1 MALVVLD
8 RLADGLP
15 AVKAA
20 LALVVPLLLLVLLRH
35 FTGAAR
41 SNRQQ
46 KRMPPSPWAMPLI
59 GHLHLIVG
67 GHPHVSLR
75 NLAARQPQGGG
86 GFMLLRLG
94 TVPTLVVSSSHAA
107 QQVLRTH
114 DKSFASRPRSVVGD
128 ILSYAP
134 LDVGF
139 APYGEWWRQAKK
151 LVTTHLLTAKKVESY
166 RAAREEEVGAVIAEI
181 RGAAAAQVAV
191 DMSEILSSFTNDI
204 LCRAVVGR
212 SFRVEGRNKVF
223 RELIDVGMVI
233 VGGFNLENF
242 YPGLAKVAGGVL
254 TWPARRKAEMLRSRW
269 DNIFDALIDEHE
281 RDMAGGDMQVQE
293 SDFIH
298 VLLSVQGEYGL
309 TRNSI
314 KGILADMFTAGTG
327 TAYLVLEFAMAELM
341 LHQHAL
347 AKLQAEV
354 REIVP
359 KNQETVNE
367 GNLSGMAYLKAVVKE
382 TLRLHPPSP
391 LLVPHLCIEDCNVD
405 SYMVPAKTTVFIN
418 AWAIGR
424 DQGMWAAPDEFMPER
439 FIDNMGDITGADFGG
454 NDFQFLPFGSG
465 RRICP
470 GINFAL
476 ASIEIMLA
484 NLAYHFDWELPQ
496 GVHHIDMTEVF
507 GLTVRRKEKL
517 LLIPR
522 STGFI
527 LPNVE

>member
-1 MALVVLD
+1 MAHAVVLD

-20 LALVVPLLLLVLLRH
+20 VAFVVVPLLLVVLLRH
-35 FTGAAR
+35 FTVAAR
-41 SNRQQ
+41 SNNREQ
-46 KRMPPSPWAMPLI
+46 KRMPPPSSPRAMPLI
-59 GHLHLIVG
+59 GHLHHLIAGG

-75 NLAARQPQGGG
+75 NLAARQRQQQGGGGG

-107 QQVLRTH
+107 LQVLRTH
-114 DKSFASRPRSVVGD
+114 DRSFASRPRSVIGD
-128 ILSYAP
+128 ILAYGP

-151 LVTTHLLTAKKVESY
+151 LVTTHLLTAKKVQSY
-166 RAAREEEVGAVIAEI
+166 RAAREEEVGTVMGKI
-181 RGAAAAQVAV
+181 RGAAAAHVAV
-191 DMSEILSSFTNDI
+191 DMSKLLSSFTNDV
-204 LCRAVVGR
+204 LCRAVAGR

-223 RELIDVGMVI
+223 RELIDAGMVI
-233 VGGFNLENF
+233 LGGFSLENF

-254 TWPARRKAEMLRSRW
+254 TWPARRRAEMLRSRW
-269 DNIFDALIDEHE
+269 DNTFDALIDEHVQE
-281 RDMAGGDMQVQE
+281 REMMVAGGGDVQVQEEE

-309 TRNSI
+309 TRNGI

-327 TAYLVLEFAMAELM
+327 MAYLVLEFAMAELM
-341 LHQHAL
+341 LHQHAF

-354 REIVP
+354 REIVLP
-359 KNQETVNE
+359 RNQETINE
-367 GNLSGMAYLKAVVKE
+367 GNLSSGMAYLKAVVKE
-382 TLRLHPPSP
+382 TLCLHPPLP
-391 LLVPHLCIEDCNVD
+391 LLVPHLCIEDCDVD
-405 SYMVPAKTTVFIN
+405 DGYMVPAGTTVFIN

-424 DQGMWAAPDEFMPER
+424 DPSSCPR
-439 FIDNMGDITGADFGG
+439 
-454 NDFQFLPFGSG
+454 G
-465 RRICP
+465 RRMCP
-470 GINFAL
+470 GVNFAL

-496 GVHHIDMTEVF
+496 GVHRIDMTEVF

-527 LPNVE
+527 LPNVEQSPE